1 MNPPAR
7 SEGHPARLNVVTTV
21 LVARRYFLAGA
32 SKREP
37 ATASVS

>member
-1 MNPPAR
+1 VLTRNGKKA
-7 SEGHPARLNVVTTV
+7 TT
-21 LVARRYFLAGA
+21 AAS